1 MDNMLESAKR
11 QYIAMNKY
19 LKVEEFMKSCSSL
32 VREDLVRDIIK
43 VKSMYENKDK
53 LKELI
58 NVLEMR
64 EKSNK
69 ITLSELNQLEESL
82 TKVND
87 TLINVYRGLSED
99 RGSVRTEFAS
109 MFEALVYFVLKEY
122 KEVTKLE
129 YEKEFNISGG
139 VITPDFY
146 LNDKRIVEVKVNRK
160 AVIRNN
166 TKYLKVDANLFK
178 VYLSNTEEEFKLNSK
193 GGEYSVGAL
202 LYTLNNYK
210 GYEVDEENINILYAK
225 LDDMI
230 MYSDK
235 SLEYDVMY
243 FKQSKKSMVL
253 SYTRNLKEMVG
264 TILSYITRLQY
275 KLK

>member
-1 MDNMLESAKR
+1 MLESAKR

-166 TKYLKVDANLFK
+166 TKYRKVDANLFK